1 MMHFKLFCI
10 STVRTLLHYWPL
22 DAKNVQEII
31 GIAQIELCYSEL
43 INYGEFFIL
52 FLDISSYTKINV
64 IE

>member
-31 GIAQIELCYSEL
+31 GIAQIELCYS
-43 INYGEFFIL
+43 
-52 FLDISSYTKINV
+52 
-64 IE
+64 